1 MRRPWNQVDYS
12 RCVVLEHQDASSLN
26 TLRLRKMRRPWTLFR
41 SKLLKDKTRERK
53 PEKNGLIF
61 FMLNYTTIKDVL
73 NLEDASTISISIF
86 LFFLE
91 GGCIFTYSIDLS
103 PELQFPSIYM
113 YSLPLVWVVRYW
125 RKKHFI
131 PVEIDPVPMIV
142 KKKSNILKKFKRTCD
157 GPGVIRKTCLS
168 FQLGWAIKIV
178 HQRQLISMISFTDS
192 YPSTTSINR
201 NFSGLFGRARKTSDV
216 AYKCPMHINDFV

>member
-1 MRRPWNQVDYS
+1 MQVQY
-12 RCVVLEHQDASSLN
+12 LY
-26 TLRLRKMRRPWTLFR
+26 LF
-41 SKLLKDKTRERK
+41 
-53 PEKNGLIF
+53 F
-61 FMLNYTTIKDVL
+61 FI
-73 NLEDASTISISIF
+73 
-86 LFFLE
+86 FLE

-131 PVEIDPVPMIV
+131 PVEIGPVPMVV
-142 KKKSNILKKFKRTCD
+142 KKKSNMLKVYKRTCD

-178 HQRQLISMISFTDS
+178 HQRQLWYHSLIHIFLQPQSIVTSRGFSAELGNIPRMYLHSGRIQEFKNRGGGRSLRGIILRYEDCFDA
-192 YPSTTSINR
+192 PSQIPNAFVVR
-201 NFSGLFGRARKTSDV
+201 VENKI
-216 AYKCPMHINDFV
+216 HIVNIACWLQ